1 MLLYLHDI
9 ITGISDD
16 DFIALQNDHPEEDP
30 SRARANIAQTF
41 LELNDI
47 LRNESKQQL
56 DEMDFP

>member
-30 SRARANIAQTF
+30 SRARANTAQTF

-47 LRNESKQQL
+47 LRNERQATAR
-56 DEMDFP
+56 

>member
-30 SRARANIAQTF
+30 SRAAQILHKHSVAGAVSGDNIRGTAQYIGLT
-41 LELNDI
+41 
-47 LRNESKQQL
+47 
-56 DEMDFP
+56 